1 MRRMPTWDGHQGMV
15 ARVYGDRIVF
25 ERRDFE
31 SGDRLGD
38 DWIMPLPVAE
48 PPPFAVEPRPA
59 ASVAPQFPAGAA
71 LAVRMTTGTNRGGG
85 NVKSEQRRVL
95 EVTIPAAN
103 RAGAGRVF
111 DYALEISGTDGGTD
125 RKFVLAAGFHRSA
138 GSKEAAEPTVFQID
152 ADLLRSKGGY
162 KINVVP
168 RNCFGVAGDA
178 ISC

>member
-1 MRRMPTWDGHQGMV
+1 
-15 ARVYGDRIVF
+15 
-25 ERRDFE
+25 
-31 SGDRLGD
+31 
-38 DWIMPLPVAE
+38 
-48 PPPFAVEPRPA
+48 
-59 ASVAPQFPAGAA
+59 
-71 LAVRMTTGTNRGGG
+71 MTTGTNRGGG

-168 RNCFGVAGDA
+168 RNCFGVAGAA
-178 ISC
+178 IGC